1 LLPIATLPTPAQDHP
16 ANFARERLAPWC
28 IVPFDAKKRTAEER
42 ALMLKELGLTRCAYD
57 WRPEHVDRFGAEIAA
72 FWGEHD
78 KAFALKHNLDGL
90 RKLLTP

>member
-1 LLPIATLPTPAQDHP
+1 
-16 ANFARERLAPWC
+16 
-28 IVPFDAKKRTAEER
+28 
-42 ALMLKELGLTRCAYD
+42 MLKELGLTRCAYD